1 MRCTTV
7 RSSSWS
13 SSARSAVKRGAVGLS
28 GIETTPILRASRV
41 CPTCVC
47 RLLKANVFCSEAAWL
62 VPRNKGFL
70 SHFYTFAWRGVRG
83 VRGVWVYDTVIQRGG
98 WSCIT
103 VVLQRGYTA
112 RPSTRGAVHR
122 RTAGRAL
129 RGGSC
134 MVVGVLT
141 IGPQSSGWGWR
152 CAAPASPQPTRGSRR
167 RRAW

>member
-1 MRCTTV
+1 V
-7 RSSSWS
+7 
-13 SSARSAVKRGAVGLS
+13 ARAAKQGFSL
-28 GIETTPILRASRV
+28 TLLRR
-41 CPTCVC
+41 
-47 RLLKANVFCSEAAWL
+47 RLD
-62 VPRNKGFL
+62 G
-70 SHFYTFAWRGVRG
+70 AWRGVRG

-141 IGPQSSGWGWR
+141 IGPQSSG
-152 CAAPASPQPTRGSRR
+152 
-167 RRAW
+167 